1 MSGDNAHMNKVHF
14 EKSFLFELY
23 PDFRL
28 CEILLASF
36 VTALLASSERI
47 VVNRFWTS
55 NDKLCQVSSS
65 SIHTLKLYQR
75 AILRSKSY
83 TKQTTTR
90 TTTVSD
96 ICFCTPDKTRK
107 IN

>member
-47 VVNRFWTS
+47 VVELLL
-55 NDKLCQVSSS
+55 D
-65 SIHTLKLYQR
+65 
-75 AILRSKSY
+75 
-83 TKQTTTR
+83 
-90 TTTVSD
+90 
-96 ICFCTPDKTRK
+96 
-107 IN
+107 